1 MTIDLRGANT
11 NNKGAELMLIA
22 AATRLGARTAVS
34 ATPAGTAYEARARL
48 GLRQTLHIH
57 QSPRAFSQ
65 AGNLIPRRLRHT
77 YGLVSDAELSGVV
90 DISGFAYADQFGPTR
105 ARREARRARSW
116 DQRDLPRVFLPQ
128 AFGPFTGAP
137 LRAASHALLRD
148 ARLVFCRDDASLQYV
163 RALDTEIR
171 AVRAPDFTIGLRA
184 APTGG
189 HALPGE
195 FAALVPNTKMITS
208 GTVPERIYRE
218 SLVAAGAAAR
228 AAGLELV
235 VVRHET
241 TDDAFCASLDR
252 ELGCAVVRD
261 PDPLVTKGVLG
272 AASLVIGSRFH
283 GIVSALAQGVP
294 SVVMGWSHKY
304 EGLLADFAV
313 PEWLVDRPE
322 ALADAVPRVLDDH
335 AGRTRLKERT
345 QALGD
350 EVDAMW
356 SQTFEALGI

>member
-22 AATRLGARTAVS
+22 AATRLGARAAVS
-34 ATPAGTAYEARARL
+34 ATPAGTAYAARARL
-48 GLRQTLHIH
+48 GLLQTLHIH
-57 QSPRAFSQ
+57 QSPVAFSR
-65 AGNLIPRRLRHT
+65 AGNLVPARLRRT
-77 YGLVSDAELSGVV
+77 YGLVSDAELRGIV
-90 DISGFAYADQFGPTR
+90 DISGFAYADQFAPTR
-105 ARREARRARSW
+105 AQREARRARSW
-116 DQRDLPRVFLPQ
+116 DRRGVPRVFLPQ
-128 AFGPFTGAP
+128 AFGPFTSAP
-137 LRAASHALLRD
+137 LREASRTLLRG
-148 ARLVFCRDDASLQYV
+148 AQLVFCRDDASLGYV
-163 RALDTEIR
+163 RALDPSIQ
-171 AVRAPDFTIGLRA
+171 AVRAPDFTIGLQA
-184 APTGG
+184 APTTA

-228 AAGLELV
+228 AAGLEVV
-235 VVRHET
+235 VVRHES

-252 ELGCAVVRD
+252 ELGCMVVRD

-272 AASLVIGSRFH
+272 AASLVVGSRFH

-304 EGLLADFAV
+304 EGLLGDFAV
-313 PEWLVDRPE
+313 PQWLVDRPE
-322 ALADAVPRVLDDH
+322 ELASAVPRVLDDA
-335 AGRTRLKERT
+335 AGRLRLRERT
-345 QALGD
+345 QALGE

-356 SQTFEALGI
+356 SATYEALRI